1 MGDLEAKTF
10 SKGMRWVIAQDD
22 TVEPASSFAQ
32 RLSKWWNE
40 TILQSVLS
48 KARQEEEEEEPN
60 VLIVT
65 HGGVIG
71 TLVRNLLGSRKIRA
85 AAGVVVVEC
94 KNASVTVIELHCGSG
109 QGILTRYGD
118 VAHLVDRDGL
128 VETNVD
134 ELVTSN

>member
-60 VLIVT
+60 VLRMV
-65 HGGVIG
+65 
-71 TLVRNLLGSRKIRA
+71 
-85 AAGVVVVEC
+85 
-94 KNASVTVIELHCGSG
+94 
-109 QGILTRYGD
+109 
-118 VAHLVDRDGL
+118 
-128 VETNVD
+128 
-134 ELVTSN
+134 